1 MVCGPCRRL
10 SAGFSCS
17 RSALLATTGMHLMLV
32 HQQGFRGVLC
42 LLQVRQLD
50 LATLEW
56 SRVDTKGAP
65 PPFKT
70 HSSAAVMADK
80 WIIHGGR
87 RAGKFNVT
95 NHTSVFDFAT
105 LRCASAV
112 TLLVLCP
119 MWFCQQGSNCARRIS
134 SCHQA
139 RLILKQKPLPRYTCE
154 GQLLTSPASNR
165 RHGSRP
171 DAAHTESST

>member
-1 MVCGPCRRL
+1 MVCGPRRRPGA
-10 SAGFSCS
+10 SFSCS
-17 RSALLATTGMHLMLV
+17 TQKRPAGHYLHASGDSGAAGLQGALY
-32 HQQGFRGVLC
+32 F
-42 LLQVRQLD
+42 LQVRQLD

-105 LRCASAV
+105 LRWA
-112 TLLVLCP
+112 
-119 MWFCQQGSNCARRIS
+119 
-134 SCHQA
+134 
-139 RLILKQKPLPRYTCE
+139 
-154 GQLLTSPASNR
+154 
-165 RHGSRP
+165 
-171 DAAHTESST
+171 

>member
-1 MVCGPCRRL
+1 MTPASL
-10 SAGFSCS
+10 LPAGFLWRVS
-17 RSALLATTGMHLMLV
+17 RIYNSVIAVAAGHYFPASDGYEAAVL
-32 HQQGFRGVLC
+32 QEVLC
-42 LLQVRQLD
+42 LSQVRQLD

-56 SRVDTKGAP
+56 SRVDTKGSP

-105 LRCASAV
+105 LRCTSAE
-112 TLLVLCP
+112 LVAIPLFKDVSVIGTC
-119 MWFCQQGSNCARRIS
+119 FYAGFVAD
-134 SCHQA
+134 
-139 RLILKQKPLPRYTCE
+139 LKQI
-154 GQLLTSPASNR
+154 QSQA
-165 RHGSRP
+165 
-171 DAAHTESST
+171 DAASGTHV